1 MAKVFKLDG
10 EDKIQVHDLIRIIP
24 MDKFRAEEVLFR
36 NKALQEKIADTYLWV
51 VSIDSTDPDVL
62 LYTCETLLTQEK
74 VDVPIVDSDID
85 YVVRGA
91 KSVIIG
97 EKQQGVPFPFPKV
110 YDTMYDI
117 KDMNSFLRELHN
129 LELSVLMELQKF
141 FLCLDTVVVELE
153 EELKIKR
160 LQLIDEYNKCI
171 SGTANY
177 NFQYESAYKYLVAR
191 AEQNNEKYFEI
202 VEDTYKVENG
212 LLLIVYSDVERTQEL
227 YNVLID
233 VDTLQEIE

>member
-10 EDKIQVHDLIRIIP
+10 EKEIQEHDLVRIIP
-24 MDKFRAEEVLFR
+24 MDKFKAENVLFR

-51 VSIDSTDPDVL
+51 VSIDNSDPDVP
-62 LYTCETLLTQEK
+62 LYTCETILTHEK
-74 VDVPIVDSDID
+74 VDVTIVDSDID
-85 YVVRGA
+85 YVVRGT
-91 KSVIIG
+91 KGIIRG
-97 EKQQGVPFPFPKV
+97 EEQLGLPIAFPKV
-110 YDTMYDI
+110 YDTIYGI
-117 KDMNSFLRELHN
+117 KNMSSFLRELHN
-129 LELSVLMELQKF
+129 LKLSVLMELQKF
-141 FLCLDTVVVELE
+141 FLCLDLVVFELEVEL
-153 EELKIKR
+153 KNKR
-160 LQLIDEYNKCI
+160 LQLVDEYNKCI

-177 NFQYESAYKYLVAR
+177 NFQYESAYKYLVTI

-212 LLLIVYSDVERTQEL
+212 LLLIVYSDVEHTQEV